1 MWRIF
6 YKILSVPHNI
16 FMALNNVMP
25 INIHPK
31 IMIVTIDGN
40 QWWLMTME
48 KISKDNTI
56 SLYSL

>member
-1 MWRIF
+1 
-6 YKILSVPHNI
+6 
-16 FMALNNVMP
+16 MALNNVMP
-25 INIHPK
+25 INIHPE